1 MVVTK
6 AQKMEFLW
14 VDWLE
19 LLLVYYLVQ
28 QKARLMELMW
38 VEMKVLRWVRPMGL
52 L

>member
-19 LLLVYYLVQ
+19 LLLVCYLVQ

-38 VEMKVLRWVRPMGL
+38 VEMKVLL
-52 L
+52 LADWLV